1 MNHKTT
7 VIIPAYK
14 PGKELLPTIQGLV
27 DIGFRDILVIDDG
40 GGEAYA
46 PIFCEVEA
54 NPYCTVL
61 RHEVNRGKGAAL
73 KTAFAY
79 FLENRPD
86 SPGVVTADA
95 DGQHLPED
103 ILAVAEKMAEKEC
116 TVLGVRDFSDPKVP
130 ARSKS
135 GNRITCGM
143 FRLFFGMKI
152 TDTQTGLRAFP
163 KRDLP
168 VIATAEGDR
177 YEYETNMLYLIDR
190 QRLPIDE
197 VKISTVYIDDNSSSH
212 FRVVRDSLRIYSLQI
227 KYLLAFLLSLVVFNI
242 FQPLLPEF
250 SSLSELISDDLPFFW
265 WIYVLALFPV
275 TVAGIIAGTLHY
287 GITALAVFDKRIRL
301 SSLLKYILLAVGIV
315 YITYALPIVLAPLF
329 FGHHTIFAV
338 LSVLG
343 KILLGVLVFFV
354 NFRIQHKW
362 VFRRKNIA

>member
-1 MNHKTT
+1 MNTNVT

-14 PGKELLPTIQGLV
+14 PGKELLPTIDGLIE
-27 DIGFRDILVIDDG
+27 IGFRDILVVDDG
-40 GGEAYA
+40 GGEAFA
-46 PIFCEVEA
+46 PIFREVEEKE
-54 NPYCTVL
+54 YCTVL

-95 DGQHLPED
+95 DGQHLPKD
-103 ILAVAEKMAEKEC
+103 ILAAAQMMVEKEC

-130 ARSKS
+130 PRSRS

-163 KRDLP
+163 TRDLP
-168 VIATAEGDR
+168 AIAAAEGDR

-190 QRLPIDE
+190 QKLPLCE

-227 KYLLAFLLSLVVFNI
+227 KYLGAFLLSLLLFNLLAKIPTPWDTRSFITVFESYLI
-242 FQPLLPEF
+242 KILPLV
-250 SSLSELISDDLPFFW
+250 I
-265 WIYVLALFPV
+265 AGAA
-275 TVAGIIAGTLHY
+275 AGIVHY
-287 GITALAVFDKRIRL
+287 IITALTVFDKRIRIV
-301 SSLLKYILLAVGIV
+301 SLLKYALLAIGTVF
-315 YITYALPIVLAPLF
+315 ITHALP
-329 FGHHTIFAV
+329 FAV
-338 LSVLG
+338 VPPLLMVFPVLINPTVYAVAAAVC
-343 KILLGVLVFFV
+343 KAILGILVFFV
-354 NFRIQHKW
+354 NFRLQHKW
-362 VFRRKNIA
+362 VFRR